1 VEVVAVSVSWQVHWT
16 SAADTGNG
24 PLRASGYG
32 TSPTTAAANLFDNI
46 GALIPA
52 WREDH
57 AGHTEALREAN
68 VVRDEVL
75 WPT

>member
-1 VEVVAVSVSWQVHWT
+1 MTWQVHWT

-32 TSPTTAAANLFDNI
+32 STPADAASNLLDNI

-57 AGHTEALREAN
+57 AGHTEALREASIA
-68 VVRDEVL
+68 RDEL
-75 WPT
+75 